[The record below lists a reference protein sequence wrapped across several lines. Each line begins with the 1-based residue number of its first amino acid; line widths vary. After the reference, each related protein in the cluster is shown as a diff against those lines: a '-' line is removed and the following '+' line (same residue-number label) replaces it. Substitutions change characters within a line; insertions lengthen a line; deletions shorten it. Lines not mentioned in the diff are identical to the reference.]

1 MLKDGKRFWSPS
13 FSFGKEMIEL
23 SSFRIILR
31 LRVPQPVVFAVGISN
46 KRSVSSLLNDCALV
60 EHGDLVAELTRG
72 QTVGGVDST
81 LSIYV
86 TEKS

>member
-1 MLKDGKRFWSPS
+1 MPKLV
-13 FSFGKEMIEL
+13 IL
-23 SSFRIILR
+23 SAFI
-31 LRVPQPVVFAVGISN
+31 GN
-46 KRSVSSLLNDCALV
+46 ERSVSSLLNNGALM

>member
-1 MLKDGKRFWSPS
+1 MFYEGVSEATPLISCG
-13 FSFGKEMIEL
+13 L
-23 SSFRIILR
+23 RIILC
-31 LRVPQPVVFAVGISN
+31 LCVPQFVVFAVCIGN
-46 KRSVSSLLNDCALV
+46 ERRVSSLLNDRALV

-72 QTVGGVDST
+72 QSVGGVDST

>member
-1 MLKDGKRFWSPS
+1 MPVTEILVTGILVYKSLFYLG
-13 FSFGKEMIEL
+13 
-23 SSFRIILR
+23 SFRIILR
-31 LRVPQPVVFAVGISN
+31 LGVPQLVVFAVCIGN
-46 KRSVSSLLNDCALV
+46 ERSVSSLLKNSSLM